1 MTPRYTVGVW
11 VGNDQKTVSIGKG
24 AEGAKVA
31 LPIWIRIL
39 EKMRDN
45 GRIDPQEDFE
55 VPPNIVFTPIDY
67 DTGLKATAD
76 SPIPVLEAFVSG
88 SQPTEEW
95 STRSQEISRLP
106 WSLQQPFYVPKKG
119 ESGEDDGGAG
129 TPGAAPA
136 AGAPASGAA
145 AAPTPKPSR

>member
-1 MTPRYTVGVW
+1 
-11 VGNDQKTVSIGKG
+11 
-24 AEGAKVA
+24 
-31 LPIWIRIL
+31 
-39 EKMRDN
+39 MRDN

-95 STRSQEISRLP
+95 SAHSQEISRLP
-106 WSLQQPFYVPKKG
+106 WSMQQPFYVPKKG
-119 ESGEDDGGAG
+119 EGENDQEPAPPG
-129 TPGAAPA
+129 TAPA
-136 AGAPASGAA
+136 AGATGAVA
-145 AAPTPKPSR
+145 VPTPKPSR

>member
-1 MTPRYTVGVW
+1 
-11 VGNDQKTVSIGKG
+11 
-24 AEGAKVA
+24 
-31 LPIWIRIL
+31 
-39 EKMRDN
+39 MRDN

-95 STRSQEISRLP
+95 SAHSQEISRLP
-106 WSLQQPFYVPKKG
+106 WSLQQPFYVPKRG

-129 TPGAAPA
+129 APGAAPA